1 MDEEEKNKKQGENE
15 EEQLLTDQKDKVEEA
30 VGQGVT
36 MGLGFFKG
44 KAKQAAGA
52 LTKKAI
58 AAIASFISSFSGFII
73 IALIVII
80 FVVSLLDIVANIF
93 DFGPRDS
100 TSIGNSQINEM
111 FQINENG
118 ITMKNPDEMIKN
130 VKKNLEEAGFRLES
144 LGLGNEEQAKAY
156 LFKFYQASMAT
167 QIPYIPTSEVKG
179 IIRVKRTNTTVQE
192 ARELTWITHEKFA
205 QMLEAKDASLQNYYA
220 LDENWNLCVS
230 TTTTRTAENKTEQT
244 ITEVKIP
251 YQTVVSQYSVPFRY
265 LMIMLQ
271 VTQNPEYI
279 RYMCDMFIEGKQ
291 IDFTIFDSIQTTT
304 DVHTYTYYTKVREKV
319 EHTSYAPE
327 DTEHKN
333 PHTTYT
339 MKEKV
344 SSSPKTET
352 TTTTTVTNTITANI
366 TYANTWLAEITNE
379 YTNENSTQ
387 YPLGEEGQTV
397 ELPDEDEPPK
407 NQEGKWKVNQTTTS
421 KSTVTSNTWT
431 QAGTNGKIKE
441 AEFLG
446 LWKNKTGT
454 PQTGATYDP
463 NGKEV
468 EYPLPRSNK
477 KQSPLPKLLT
487 AEDFMFELLERYED
501 VQSYSDIMKY
511 MLYKYTGK
519 NYGVT
524 SLDIDIFKS
533 KEFVQMSGTYGGRG
547 GLTDFIEWL
556 HQWEGHEGISADG
569 TQYKIGTDGLGHPTV
584 GYGID
589 IFNGGYEQTFIAA
602 GYPTTVGSYV
612 DKEFVDELERKEIE
626 ECINYIKSQTSQLNL
641 KEYQIYAL
649 VSRAYNCGKSGALRV
664 RNGKNFVQAYTAY
677 WNEETDNR
685 FGESTVNYAHPLYT
699 TYMNKPDTS
708 DGVYVEG
715 LENRRKAEWTLFTT
729 GYYDRTGKFY
739 QEGNS
744 GFLGVAESLWKEI
757 ATSGRYTA
765 YGGASIP
772 VKGPTIDCSAYVCWV
787 LYEYGLTEFKGG
799 QASTD
804 VFYATNW
811 NQRYGWEEILVAS
824 GQSPIDILQP
834 GDMFVRYEGHGKGQ
848 THHILI
854 VAYIENG
861 KLYAYD
867 CGAASNWLNSNGEAI
882 NQSYFLTKKGPGKI
896 IRIKESST
904 QNSQSN

>member
-1 MDEEEKNKKQGENE
+1 MGEEEKNKKQGENE

-44 KAKQAAGA
+44 KAKQAASA

-179 IIRVKRTNTTVQE
+179 IIRVKRTNSTVQQ
-192 ARELTWITHEKFA
+192 ARELTWITHERFA

-230 TTTTRTAENKTEQT
+230 TTIQTNQNGEETQT
-244 ITEVKIP
+244 ISEVKIP

-279 RYMCDMFIEGKQ
+279 RYMCDMFVEGKQ

-304 DVHTYTYYTKVREKV
+304 DVHTYTYYTKVRERV
-319 EHTSYAPE
+319 EHTSYDAW
-327 DTEHKN
+327 DTEHQY

-339 MKEKV
+339 MREKV
-344 SSSPKTET
+344 SSSPTTET
-352 TTTTTVTNTITANI
+352 ITSTTITNTITANI
-366 TYANTWLAEITNE
+366 TYANTWLTEITNE
-379 YTNENSTQ
+379 YTNESNTQ
-387 YPLGEEGQTV
+387 YPLGEDGQTA
-397 ELPDEDEPPK
+397 ELDDEEEPPK
-407 NQEGKWKVNQTTTS
+407 NEEGKWKINQTTNS

-431 QAGTNGKIKE
+431 QAGTNGQIKE
-441 AEFLG
+441 SEFLG
-446 LWKNKTGT
+446 LWKNETGT
-454 PQTGATYDP
+454 PQIGAAYDP

-468 EYPLPRSNK
+468 EYPVPSFYK
-477 KQSPLPKLLT
+477 KQSPLPRILT

-501 VQSYSDIMKY
+501 TQSYSDIMKY

-524 SLDIDIFKS
+524 SLDIDIFKRDDFKPFS
-533 KEFVQMSGTYGGRG
+533 SGGVIGGSFEDKVWFTLRNAGYSEEAVAGAMGSFYKESGFQSNNLENKGNRALGWSDEEYTAKVNSGEYTREQFCKDKHGYGLAQWTWHTRKAGLYDYVKQKGVGIEDENAQIEFLLQELSGKYPTWEQATTVEEAAEIFCRKFENPDMAVAHLSERIAKAKEYYERYKG
-547 GLTDFIEWL
+547 KTAGNFENGSSVGVRCPRYYQSGQPWSTLPYNYKKGGTIASGGCGACALAMAVSGLTGMEVTPDVIVQHLNSIHRDTVNNAEPAVISVAQKYGLTYDKISRSNKASVDAALDQGKVLIFSIKPNGIYTGG
-556 HQWEGHEGISADG
+556 GH
-569 TQYKIGTDGLGHPTV
+569 
-584 GYGID
+584 
-589 IFNGGYEQTFIAA
+589 FIAC
-602 GYPTTVGSYV
+602 VGRDAS
-612 DKEFVDELERKEIE
+612 
-626 ECINYIKSQTSQLNL
+626 
-641 KEYQIYAL
+641 
-649 VSRAYNCGKSGALRV
+649 
-664 RNGKNFVQAYTAY
+664 
-677 WNEETDNR
+677 
-685 FGESTVNYAHPLYT
+685 
-699 TYMNKPDTS
+699 
-708 DGVYVEG
+708 
-715 LENRRKAEWTLFTT
+715 
-729 GYYDRTGKFY
+729 GYYVL
-739 QEGNS
+739 E
-744 GFLGVAESLWKEI
+744 
-757 ATSGRYTA
+757 SGRYYTTDRPYA
-765 YGGASIP
+765 FHQVFSPGNQG
-772 VKGPTIDCSAYVCWV
+772 VFV
-787 LYEYGLTEFKGG
+787 L
-799 QASTD
+799 
-804 VFYATNW
+804 
-811 NQRYGWEEILVAS
+811 
-824 GQSPIDILQP
+824 
-834 GDMFVRYEGHGKGQ
+834 GK
-848 THHILI
+848 
-854 VAYIENG
+854 
-861 KLYAYD
+861 
-867 CGAASNWLNSNGEAI
+867 
-882 NQSYFLTKKGPGKI
+882 
-896 IRIKESST
+896 
-904 QNSQSN
+904 